1 MSGYLTKV
9 VIKRLVN
16 CTAVSNHVTQRRLGS
31 LAFLFLFF
39 FLVERLVALGSRDVV
54 SIREPSQKP

>member
-39 FLVERLVALGSRDVV
+39 FFFGGAFGSPRQP
-54 SIREPSQKP
+54 RCCFNP